1 MEMKTGR
8 WERRRS
14 LGGFHCL
21 VLALLVLSLLGW
33 LGEKDGL
40 MHSQKAQKQKQT
52 HREIRK

>member
-1 MEMKTGR
+1 MKTGH

-40 MHSQKAQKQKQT
+40 MHGQKAQKQKQT